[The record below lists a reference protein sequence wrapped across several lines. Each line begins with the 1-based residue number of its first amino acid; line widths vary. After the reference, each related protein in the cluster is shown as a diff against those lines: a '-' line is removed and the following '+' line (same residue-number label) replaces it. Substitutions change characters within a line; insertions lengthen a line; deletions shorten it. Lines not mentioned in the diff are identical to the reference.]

1 MSYDSFCADV
11 AKIYPI
17 EGSLSEGAP
26 PAPLGMK
33 QRIPAT
39 ATGFTH
45 GFIKS
50 DDGTLVGSARFDS
63 SNAYDATIHSSFGLG
78 ANDGEQMWILVANT
92 TGSTIGRGVAVTFGV
107 AADPYKVTVAG
118 ADPAVLVGVAQFD
131 IPNNKAAYVLAKGI
145 GKVKAGTGNITINTP
160 LQLVA
165 DGMTDAAIEDAVVA
179 HSLSAATAAGL
190 EPANLADAVIL
201 GII

>member
-1 MSYDSFCADV
+1 MAYDSFCADI
-11 AKIYPI
+11 AKLYPLA
-17 EGSLSEGAP
+17 GSLTEGAP

-45 GFIKS
+45 GYVVTAT
-50 DDGTLVGSARFDS
+50 GVLAGSARFDS
-63 SNAYDATIHSSFGLG
+63 SVNYDATIHSSFGLG
-78 ANDGEQMWILVANT
+78 ANEGEQLWILVGNT
-92 TGSTIGRGVAVTFGV
+92 GGTIGRGTAVTFGA
-107 AADPYKVTVAG
+107 AADPYKVGAAG

-131 IPNNKAAYVLAKGI
+131 IPTNKAAYVLVKGV
-145 GKVKAGTGNITINTP
+145 GKVKAGTGDITIDTP

-165 DGMTDAAIEDAVVA
+165 DGMTDAAAEDAVVA
-179 HSLSAATAAGL
+179 HSLSAATKVGV

-201 GII
+201 GTI